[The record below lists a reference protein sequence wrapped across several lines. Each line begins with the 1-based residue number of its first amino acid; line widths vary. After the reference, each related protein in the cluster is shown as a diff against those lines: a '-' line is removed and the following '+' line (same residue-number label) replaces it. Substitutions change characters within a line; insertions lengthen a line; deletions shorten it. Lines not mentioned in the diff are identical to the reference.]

1 MRASSRKEAL
11 NLLDK
16 IVPDVPPLQQDDLP
30 EIKTFYREAM
40 TSFLLRSTQQETS
53 VLVCACPACPVA
65 RQMVLGACPA
75 LPS

>member
-40 TSFLLRSTQQETS
+40 TSFLLDI
-53 VLVCACPACPVA
+53 
-65 RQMVLGACPA
+65 
-75 LPS
+75 